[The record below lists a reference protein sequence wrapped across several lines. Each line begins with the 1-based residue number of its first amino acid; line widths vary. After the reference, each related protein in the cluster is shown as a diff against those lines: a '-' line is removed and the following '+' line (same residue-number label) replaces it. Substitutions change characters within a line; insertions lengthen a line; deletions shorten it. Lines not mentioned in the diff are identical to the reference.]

1 MPPHIRKWPNQPNE
15 YVNVADY
22 QERIEPPPSEIQVVP
37 VQGELELVIT
47 SDLEQGS
54 SDKPDVPSE

>member
-1 MPPHIRKWPNQPNE
+1 
-15 YVNVADY
+15 
-22 QERIEPPPSEIQVVP
+22 VVP